1 MALNYVSVA
10 AGLAAVLYGCYA
22 AWVRQVKPE
31 RFWKLESMKRI
42 YGPRAGVIV
51 HVILYTIVPIVFGV
65 VLIVKGWRGE
75 AIL

>member
-1 MALNYVSVA
+1 LNLVTIGVGVA
-10 AGLAAVLYGCYA
+10 ALLYGCYS

-31 RFWKLESMKRI
+31 RFWKLESMKRV

-51 HVILYTIVPIVFGV
+51 HAILYTIVPVVVGL

-75 AIL
+75 AVF